1 MGQIHDSNA
10 SRLAESKGL
19 TVIYGDTDSLFLTN
33 DEKKILELQ
42 KEIGKE
48 LGLEVEVSE
57 VYKRIFFTEAKKRY
71 AGLRA
76 DGSLDIVGLEVIRGD
91 WAQVAKNV
99 QENVLGIILR
109 EQSAKKAVE
118 YVHEVVAEL

>member
-1 MGQIHDSNA
+1 MGQTHNFK
-10 SRLAESKGL
+10 RYRMVESKGL

-33 DEKKILELQ
+33 DEKKLLEL
-42 KEIGKE
+42 KEEIGKE

-76 DGSLDIVGLEVIRGD
+76 DGSLDIVGLEVDAGR
-91 WAQVAKNV
+91 
-99 QENVLGIILR
+99 LG
-109 EQSAKKAVE
+109 SGS
-118 YVHEVVAEL
+118 